1 MGYKRTYT
9 FNSENNSGYEPC
21 DILLQHY
28 PGETWRTI
36 VLSKEDFETLRP
48 WQLCSLLNNAYEAGR
63 KDAMADLRTMIEGD
77 ATL

>member
-9 FNSENNSGYEPC
+9 FNQEMNSGHEAC

-36 VLSKEDFETLRP
+36 VLSKEDFENVKP
-48 WQLCSLLNNAYEAGR
+48 WQLCGLLNNAYSQGR
-63 KDAMADLRTMIEGD
+63 KDAMADLRTMIEDD